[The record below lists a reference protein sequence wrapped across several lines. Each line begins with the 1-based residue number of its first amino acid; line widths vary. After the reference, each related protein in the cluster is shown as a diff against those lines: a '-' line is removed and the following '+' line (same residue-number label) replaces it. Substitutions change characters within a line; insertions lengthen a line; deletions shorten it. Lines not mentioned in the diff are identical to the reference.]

1 MTTTPGDPMD
11 ASSRARA
18 LDPAQSIIVRAP
30 AGSGKTE
37 LLTLRFLKLLSLV
50 DEPEE
55 VLAITFT
62 RAATAEMRGR
72 VLRHLEAASHRE
84 PAPAEDQ
91 NLTLARAALARSE
104 SRGWRL
110 LEQPHRLNIETIDS
124 LCLRIAHNQPLLSR
138 MGGALSP
145 SEHALPLYAE
155 AARRTLGA
163 LGNAGAELDQALAHL
178 LQLRDNNLPN
188 CESLLAGMLERRDQ
202 WVRAFPLSGSMDDD
216 AWDQARSRLEQ
227 PFREEVKRVHAE
239 AHRLMMQEPLLVS
252 ELFELAHY
260 ALDNGNRDL
269 DLLDGIHALPAPEAA
284 STEHWNCICEFL
296 LNKSDDWRSPG
307 GLSKVNGFPS
317 TTSDQKRVKA
327 RMGNL
332 LTRLQQIAGLGDAL
346 RAIRALPLPRYD
358 ERQWSTLKH
367 IFVVLRRAVA
377 ELRVLFAQRNT
388 VDFVELGLAA
398 REVLR
403 NSDADALLALSGN
416 IRHILVDELQ
426 DTSRSQHDLLQLLIR
441 AWEVDDRRTCFMVGD
456 PMQSIYLFRQA
467 EVELFSHIAANGLVS
482 EEHTVPLELIEL
494 MTNFR
499 SHAGLTTRW
508 NEMFDLV
515 FASDG
520 SSDGALHVKYSHT
533 YAAKE
538 ALQEEAVRVY
548 PQIVGDGNGGPSPED
563 RALAREREAK
573 HVLEIIAQY
582 KDDIERA
589 NAAGKPFQVAVLARS
604 RPHLAQIVALLRQ
617 RGVPFR
623 AVDFETLNE
632 RQELIDLMSLTRA
645 LLHPMDRVAW
655 LSVLRAPWCGLGLAD
670 LHLLTGADDPSF
682 RHIPVLDLMDRQLP
696 LLSPGGAE
704 RVTRVKQILRQAIA
718 ARFET
723 SSFSQWIERVW
734 RTLGGPHCVDAAAR
748 ENAQIFFTLLD
759 AITPDGMACLT
770 GTFEDELN
778 RLFAPPDPQVSEQ
791 VGIQLMTI
799 HKAKGLGFDVV
810 IVPGLDRKPRHDDSP
825 LICSLERTNLHG
837 ETEMLVAPIGYTG
850 DDKHPTYAWVR
861 SQIRSRAGEEL
872 KRLLY
877 VACTRARQSL
887 HLLGTAVITQSGLR
901 PEHDDSLL
909 ATAWPA
915 TAREFQHVAQVAAN
929 VPTTNV
935 IPFPSSQRR
944 SDIVDIAAGIGG
956 PATVLSLHRLQADA
970 DLGHDTRNVAFEFDA
985 AGSQEPQLL
994 RPHGSRDARQIG
1006 NVVHAMLQRL
1016 SEGAP
1021 VGSLSGP
1028 VRALLRAAAYS
1039 GKALND
1045 AAGEVMRALNQ
1056 CLADPDAAWI
1066 LGPRSM
1072 AQSEAS
1078 WTALRNGVL
1087 ETIRADRVFVAGP
1100 SPLATGEDHLWIIDY
1115 KMSAPAGDEDF
1126 LAREREIYA
1135 PQLVRYARAI
1145 REAQGIV
1152 LPVRFGLYYPR
1163 LGRLDWWCGDS
1174 ENSRQLP
1181 SQQID

>member
-1 MTTTPGDPMD
+1 MTTPDDPMD
-11 ASSRARA
+11 APARARA

-37 LLTLRFLKLLSLV
+37 LLIQRFLKLLSLV

-84 PAPAEDQ
+84 HTPSDDQ

-104 SRGWRL
+104 SRGWCL

-138 MGGALSP
+138 MGGTLSP
-145 SEHALPLYAE
+145 TEHASPLYAE

-163 LGNAGAELDQALAHL
+163 LGSAGTELDRALAHL

-202 WVRAFPLSGSMDDD
+202 WVRAFPLSGDMDDD

-227 PFREEVKRVHAE
+227 PFREEVKRVHTH
-239 AHRLMMQEPLLVS
+239 AHRLIMQEPLLVS
-252 ELFELAHY
+252 ELFELARY

-269 DLLDGIHALPAPEAA
+269 YFLAGTYALPAPEAA

-296 LNKSDDWRSPG
+296 LNKKEDDWRSPR
-307 GLSKVNGFPS
+307 GLTKSNGFPS
-317 TTSDQKRVKA
+317 TTADQKRVKA

-332 LTRLQQIAGLGDAL
+332 LTRLQQITGLGDAL
-346 RAIRALPLPRYD
+346 RAIRALPAPRYD
-358 ERQWSTLKH
+358 EQQWSTLKH

-416 IRHILVDELQ
+416 VRHILVDEFQ

-441 AWEVDDRRTCFMVGD
+441 AWDVDDNRTCFLVGD

-482 EEHTVPLELIEL
+482 EEHTVPLEPIEL

-515 FASDG
+515 FAPNG
-520 SSDGALHVKYSHT
+520 SSDGALHVEYSHT
-533 YAAKE
+533 YSAKK
-538 ALQEEAVRVY
+538 ALQGEAVRVY
-548 PQIVGDGNGGPSPED
+548 PQIVGDGNEQPSPED

-573 HVLEIIAQY
+573 QVLEIIDQHRN
-582 KDDIERA
+582 DIEQA
-589 NAAGKPFQVAVLARS
+589 SAAGQPFHVAVLARS

-623 AVDFETLNE
+623 AVDLESLDE

-670 LHLLTGADDPSF
+670 LHLLTGADDPTYQ
-682 RHIPVLDLMDRQLP
+682 HIPVLELIDQQLP
-696 LLSPGGAE
+696 LLSADGAE
-704 RVTRVKQILRQAIA
+704 RVVRVKRILRQAIA
-718 ARFET
+718 ARFDA

-734 RTLGGPHCVDAAAR
+734 RTLGGPHCVDTAAH

-770 GTFEDELN
+770 ENFEDELN
-778 RLFAPPDPQVSEQ
+778 RLFAPPDPRVSEQ
-791 VGIQLMTI
+791 VGVQLMTI
-799 HKAKGLGFDVV
+799 HKAKGLGFEVV
-810 IVPGLDRKPRHDDSP
+810 IVPGLDRKPRQDDSP
-825 LICSLERTNLHG
+825 LICSLERTNLRG

-861 SQIRSRAGEEL
+861 SQIRSRADEEL

-887 HLLGTAVITQSGLR
+887 HLLGTAGMTQSGPK

-915 TAREFQHVAQVAAN
+915 LAPEFQHAEQVAAKD
-929 VPTTNV
+929 PTSNV
-935 IPFPSSQRR
+935 ILFPSSQPRTG
-944 SDIVDIAAGIGG
+944 IFDIAAGISD
-956 PATVLSLHRLQADA
+956 PAPVLSLRRLRANADVNPN
-970 DLGHDTRNVAFEFDA
+970 LRNVAFEFDKVE
-985 AGSQEPQLL
+985 SQEPQLL
-994 RPHGSRDARQIG
+994 RPQGSRDARQIG
-1006 NVVHAMLQRL
+1006 NVVHAMLQRF
-1016 SEGAP
+1016 SEGASI
-1021 VGSLSGP
+1021 GSLRGS

-1039 GKALND
+1039 GKAL
-1045 AAGEVMRALNQ
+1045 AAAQEEVMRALNQ
-1056 CLADPDAAWI
+1056 CLADSDGAWI
-1066 LGPRSM
+1066 LGPHAM

-1087 ETIRADRVFVAGP
+1087 ETLRADRVFVAGP
-1100 SPLATGEDHLWIIDY
+1100 SPRATGEDHLWIIDY
-1115 KMSAPAGDEDF
+1115 KMSAPAGDKDF

-1135 PQLVRYARAI
+1135 PQLIRYARAM
-1145 REAQGIV
+1145 REAEGCT

-1163 LGRLDWWCGDS
+1163 LGCLDWWSDGPETS
-1174 ENSRQLP
+1174 G
-1181 SQQID
+1181 

>member
-11 ASSRARA
+11 ASARARA
-18 LDPAQSIIVRAP
+18 LDPAQSFIVRAP

-37 LLTLRFLKLLSLV
+37 LLTRRFLKLLSLV

-55 VLAITFT
+55 ILAITFT

-72 VLRHLEAASHRE
+72 VLRHLEGASRRE
-84 PAPAEDQ
+84 PAPDEDQ
-91 NLTLARAALARSE
+91 NLTLARSALARSE
-104 SRGWRL
+104 SRGWCL

-124 LCLRIAHNQPLLSR
+124 LSLRIAHNQPLLSR
-138 MGGALSP
+138 MGGAFSP
-145 SEHALPLYAE
+145 SEHAAPLYAE

-163 LGNAGAELDQALAHL
+163 LGSAGAELDHALAHL

-188 CESLLAGMLERRDQ
+188 CENLLAGMLQRRDQ

-227 PFREEVKRVHAE
+227 PFREEVKRVHAL
-239 AHRLMMQEPLLVS
+239 AHQLMMQEPLLVS

-269 DLLDGIHALPAPEAA
+269 QFLAGIYALPAPETA
-284 STEHWNCICEFL
+284 SAEHWNCICEFL
-296 LNKSDDWRSPG
+296 LTQADDWRSPR
-307 GLSKVNGFPS
+307 GLTKSNGFPS
-317 TTSDQKRVKA
+317 TTTEQKRIKT

-332 LTRLQQIAGLGDAL
+332 LNRLQQVAGLGDAL
-346 RAIRALPLPRYD
+346 RAIRALPAPRYD
-358 ERQWSTLKH
+358 EDQWSTLKH

-426 DTSRSQHDLLQLLIR
+426 DTSRSQLDLLQLLIR
-441 AWEVDDRRTCFMVGD
+441 AWEVDDSRTCFMVGD

-482 EEHTVPLELIEL
+482 EEHIVPLELIEL

-515 FASDG
+515 FAPNA
-520 SSDGALHVKYSHT
+520 SSDGALHVEYSHT
-533 YAAKE
+533 HAAKE
-538 ALQEEAVRVY
+538 ALQEEAVRIY

-573 HVLEIIAQY
+573 QVLEIIAQY
-582 KDDIERA
+582 QDDIERA
-589 NAAGKPFQVAVLARS
+589 NAAGRSFHVAVLARS

-645 LLHPMDRVAW
+645 LIHPMDRVAW

-670 LHLLTGADDPSF
+670 LHRLTGADDPAF
-682 RHIPVLDLMDRQLP
+682 RQIPVLDLMDQQLP
-696 LLSPGGAE
+696 RLSTDGAE
-704 RVTRVKQILRQAIA
+704 RVTRVKQILHQAIA
-718 ARFET
+718 ARFDA
-723 SSFSQWIERVW
+723 SSFSHWIERVW
-734 RTLGGPHCVDAAAR
+734 RTLGGPHCVDAAAY

-759 AITPDGMACLT
+759 AIAPDGMACLT
-770 GTFEDELN
+770 ENFEDELN
-778 RLFAPPDPQVSEQ
+778 RLFAPPDPRVSEQ
-791 VGIQLMTI
+791 VGVQLMTI

-810 IVPGLDRKPRHDDSP
+810 IVPGLDRKPRQDDSP

-837 ETEMLVAPIGYTG
+837 ETAMLVAPIGYTG

-861 SQIRSRAGEEL
+861 SRIRSRADEEL

-887 HLLGTAVITQSGLR
+887 HLLGTAVMTHSGLK

-915 TAREFQHVAQVAAN
+915 LAPDFQLPAKVATAD
-929 VPTTNV
+929 PSTNLLL
-935 IPFPSSQRR
+935 FPSSQPRGG
-944 SDIVDIAAGIGG
+944 IFDIAAGVSD
-956 PATVLSLHRLQADA
+956 PASVLGLHRLRTNA
-970 DLGHDTRNVAFEFDA
+970 DLSCKLRNVAFEFDA
-985 AGSQEPQLL
+985 IRSQEPQLL
-994 RPHGSRDARQIG
+994 RPHGSRDARQTG

-1016 SEGAP
+1016 SEGASLD
-1021 VGSLSGP
+1021 SLSGP
-1028 VRALLRAAAYS
+1028 VRVLLRAAAYS
-1039 GKALND
+1039 GKALED
-1045 AAGEVMRALNQ
+1045 AAGTVLRALEQ
-1056 CLADPDAAWI
+1056 CLADPDGAWI
-1066 LGPRSM
+1066 LGPHLMS
-1072 AQSEAS
+1072 QSEAS
-1078 WTALRNGVL
+1078 WTALSDGAL
-1087 ETIRADRVFVAGP
+1087 KTLRADRVFIAGP
-1100 SPLATGEDHLWIIDY
+1100 LPHTTGEDHLWIIDY

-1126 LAREREIYA
+1126 LARERQIYA
-1135 PQLVRYARAI
+1135 PQLTGYARAL
-1145 REAQGIV
+1145 REAERIT
-1152 LPVRFGLYYPR
+1152 LPIRFGLYYPR
-1163 LGRLDWWCGDS
+1163 LGRLDWWSDGPDIS
-1174 ENSRQLP
+1174 E
-1181 SQQID
+1181 